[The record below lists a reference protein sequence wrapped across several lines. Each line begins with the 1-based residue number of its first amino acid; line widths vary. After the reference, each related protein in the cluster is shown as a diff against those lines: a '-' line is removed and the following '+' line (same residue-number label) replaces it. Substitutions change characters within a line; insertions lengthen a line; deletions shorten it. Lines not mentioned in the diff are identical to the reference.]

1 MRIVIV
7 GATGNVGSAILTR
20 LHQEPGVEIVG
31 VARRRPDEKAAPYA
45 GVEWHSLDVGDDDAA
60 ERLTAVF
67 ADADAVISVAWAL
80 QPTRDEG
87 AMMRTSVTGTQHVM
101 EAVALA
107 GVPQL
112 VYASSVGTYAA
123 SSKRER
129 RDESWPVWGI
139 RTSSYSQQ
147 KALNE
152 YALDV
157 FEAAHPDIVVT
168 RLRPGLVMQQAA
180 ASEILGLFVGHYVP
194 TRWLKTIRIPF
205 LPLSPRFVAQ
215 VVHASDLADAFWRA
229 IDRRAGG
236 AFNIAA
242 EPVVDPRLVAR
253 VLGSRAVPF
262 PYRVVRA
269 AVTIA
274 WRLRLLPVDAGWV
287 DIAAKVPV
295 MSTERARRVLGW
307 EPRVSADDALATV
320 IVGLAERTNVPASA
334 PLRGG
339 RRADLPG
346 RSL

>member
-1 MRIVIV
+1 MRIVVV

-20 LHQEPGVEIVG
+20 LRQEAEVEIVG
-31 VARRRPDEKAAPYA
+31 IARRLPDDTAAPYA
-45 GVEWHSLDVGDDDAA
+45 GVEWHALDIGDDDAA
-60 ERLTAVF
+60 GRLATVF
-67 ADADAVISVAWAL
+67 RNADAVVSVAWAL
-80 QPTRDEG
+80 QPTHDQA

-101 EAVALA
+101 EAVADA

-123 SSKRER
+123 SSKKHR

-139 RTSSYSQQ
+139 RESSYSQQ

-157 FEAAHPDIVVT
+157 YEKAHPEIVVT

-180 ASEILGLFVGHYVP
+180 ASEILGLFAGRWVP
-194 TRWLKTIRIPF
+194 TRWLKTVRIPF

-229 IDRRAGG
+229 IDRKAGG

-242 EPVVDPRLVAR
+242 EPVVTPQLVAE
-253 VLGSRAVPF
+253 VLGTRAIPF
-262 PYRVVRA
+262 PYRVIRA
-269 AVTIA
+269 AVTVA
-274 WRLRLLPVDAGWV
+274 WRLRILPVDAGWV

-295 MSTERARRVLGW
+295 MSTDRARSVLGW
-307 EPRVSADDALATV
+307 EAHVSADVALAT
-320 IVGLAERTNVPASA
+320 IITGLAERTNVPASG
-334 PLRGG
+334 PLRG
-339 RRADLPG
+339 
-346 RSL
+346 